1 MAGRPG
7 RLRKPRLWPADAFVD
22 CDDPYAAPG
31 ARGGRRALPP
41 WTLRRGLQNLFW
53 IYATG
58 LVFMIF
64 SVADLLS
71 GEFDPVHTAIGS
83 VQLAL
88 IGFGYL
94 FAAWVSDAS
103 IRVRWAYVIGFAALL
118 GSTAIVWGW
127 GFANNGVYLA
137 ILLATLIPWRRS
149 RVAIPVLGAIL
160 TIISAISGDLTP
172 VYIAVI
178 GVGVGLATAAGIES
192 GRVSYR
198 LAEAEQRVSVLAL
211 AAERERIGRDL
222 HDILG
227 HSLTAISI
235 KSGLAAK
242 LVDHDPAAAKEQLT
256 EIADVARQALAD
268 VRSTASGFRQI
279 RVTSEIASARSV
291 LLAADI
297 DAQLPTAVEPM
308 PDEVSELF
316 GYVVREAVTNVVRH
330 SEAASCTIT
339 VDAHQV
345 TVTDDGRGF
354 AASRLRTGLRGLE
367 ERVAAAGGA
376 LNVSSAPGRG
386 TTITAVVA
394 APAGEAARAMEI
406 ARS

>member
-1 MAGRPG
+1 MCA
-7 RLRKPRLWPADAFVD
+7 PR
-22 CDDPYAAPG
+22 
-31 ARGGRRALPP
+31 
-41 WTLRRGLQNLFW
+41 
-53 IYATG
+53 
-58 LVFMIF
+58 
-64 SVADLLS
+64 
-71 GEFDPVHTAIGS
+71 GS
-83 VQLAL
+83 R
-88 IGFGYL
+88 
-94 FAAWVSDAS
+94 DAS
-103 IRVRWAYVIGFAALL
+103 LRVRWAYVVGFAALL

-137 ILLATLIPWRRS
+137 IMLATLIPWRQS
-149 RVAIPVLGAIL
+149 RVAIPVLGVIL
-160 TIISAISGDLTP
+160 SIVSAISGDLTP

-291 LLAADI
+291 LLAAGI
-297 DAQLPTAVEPM
+297 DAHLPTAIEPM

-330 SEAASCTIT
+330 SEAASCTVT
-339 VDAHQV
+339 VDARQV

-354 AASRLRTGLRGLE
+354 SDQPTPDG
-367 ERVAAAGGA
+367 VAGARRAGG
-376 LNVSSAPGRG
+376 GRG
-386 TTITAVVA
+386 RR
-394 APAGEAARAMEI
+394 AGRQFGARPGDDDHRRRRR
-406 ARS
+406 ARGRR